1 MSRIVGMNINKKE
14 KHHHLEFEPEG
25 YYQAFSAE
33 LEICSTPLWTMLM
46 HLNKPDLKHLT
57 LNVIDIFQV
66 TLAEWLDATE
76 EVRYLCQENNFV
88 ILCYIL
94 FH

>member
-1 MSRIVGMNINKKE
+1 
-14 KHHHLEFEPEG
+14 
-25 YYQAFSAE
+25 
-33 LEICSTPLWTMLM
+33 MLM

-76 EVRYLCQENNFV
+76 EVR
-88 ILCYIL
+88 
-94 FH
+94 